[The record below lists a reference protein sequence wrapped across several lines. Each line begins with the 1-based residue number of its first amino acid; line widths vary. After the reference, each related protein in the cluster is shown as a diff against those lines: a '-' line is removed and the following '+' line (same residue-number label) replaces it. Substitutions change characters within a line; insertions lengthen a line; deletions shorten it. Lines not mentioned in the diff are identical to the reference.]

1 MIFRILSFEEEISG
15 QSTLAVRKD
24 LHRLWLDWLKL
35 NPVEETPAGR
45 FEQLQSLFYKDL
57 SFSGDWQ
64 AYYHSQN
71 LLIGEVLTRRSGN
84 ATSLALLLHYFA
96 RKLDIECQILR
107 FPAQTMLAFQ
117 LAEQRVYFDAF
128 SGESK
133 TEAELEVIHR
143 GFKGDLARLNERDL
157 TPLASAKVTER
168 WLGEL
173 KRMCL
178 REDNF
183 EMALSVS
190 QVLLRLKPGD
200 PHEMRDRGFIYQQL
214 DCTNVAINDFEYF
227 IEQCPDDPLSK
238 ILKVQ
243 IHSMDSQP
251 AILH

>member
-15 QSTLAVRKD
+15 QSTLAVRKE

-35 NPVEETPAGR
+35 NPIEEGLVAR
-45 FEQLQSLFYKDL
+45 FEQLQRLFYKDL

-71 LLIGEVLTRRSGN
+71 LLIGEVVHRRCGN

-96 RKLDIECQILR
+96 RKLDIECQIIT
-107 FPAQTMLAFQ
+107 FPAQTILAFN
-117 LAEQRVYFDAF
+117 LAGNTVYFDAF
-128 SGESK
+128 SGEPK
-133 TEAELEVIHR
+133 THAELEVIHR
-143 GFKGDLARLNERDL
+143 GFKGDLARLKERDL
-157 TPLASAKVTER
+157 TPLASAKMTER
-168 WLGEL
+168 WLSEL
-173 KRMCL
+173 KRVCL